1 MMVFGIVHFL
11 GFAGRDWSCAVEFS
25 NYVGHTG
32 ALTTIGHLVIFLIL
46 LKTWWKEV
54 SGCVRMTPVKSFHN
68 HTNHSIVMIKYLNAL
83 YMSISG

>member
-32 ALTTIGHLVIFLIL
+32 ALTTIGHLVNFLIL
-46 LKTWWKEV
+46 LKT
-54 SGCVRMTPVKSFHN
+54 G
-68 HTNHSIVMIKYLNAL
+68 
-83 YMSISG
+83 